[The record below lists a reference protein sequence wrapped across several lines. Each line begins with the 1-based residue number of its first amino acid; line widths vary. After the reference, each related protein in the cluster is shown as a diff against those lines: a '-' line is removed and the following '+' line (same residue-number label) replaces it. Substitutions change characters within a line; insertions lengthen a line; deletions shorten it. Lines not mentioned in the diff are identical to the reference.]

1 MLSIIVNSCGVGG
14 NCYPVKLTTYSLVC
28 LPISGELLEK
38 LFFYCKFFT
47 VTIYGLD
54 RKVSAHLAS
63 LRIVRCGPFEPTS
76 DIVAGTL
83 QYFSM
88 AARDRNL

>member
-1 MLSIIVNSCGVGG
+1 MLSITVNSSGVMDI
-14 NCYPVKLTTYSLVC
+14 CYPVKFSLFAHIWRTVRKMIF
-28 LPISGELLEK
+28 LIV
-38 LFFYCKFFT
+38 T

-76 DIVAGTL
+76 DIVGGTL